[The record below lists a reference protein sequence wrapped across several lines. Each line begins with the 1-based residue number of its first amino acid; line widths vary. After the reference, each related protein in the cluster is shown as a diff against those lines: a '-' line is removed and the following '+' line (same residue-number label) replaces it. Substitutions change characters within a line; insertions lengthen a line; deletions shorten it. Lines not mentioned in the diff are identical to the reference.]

1 MPCGKVTDTATMA
14 AIIAYHQQGSTIKAT
29 AEAFG
34 VSRATVA
41 RVIKEHPEMVKLAE
55 AKQAAASETMDA
67 FLEVSRAQA
76 QAFIAKALVALAD
89 DDKIAKATL
98 VQIATSIGIVID
110 KWGVRKLDT
119 APEVRGGVI
128 EIPAVSPEAD
138 DDKVVKL

>member
-1 MPCGKVTDTATMA
+1 MPCGKVTDTATIA
-14 AIIAYHQQGSTIKAT
+14 AVIAYHQQGASIKAT

-34 VSRATVA
+34 VSRSTVQKA
-41 RVIKEHPEMVKLAE
+41 LRDHPEMVKLAE

-67 FLEVSRAQA
+67 FLEASRSQA

-89 DDKIAKATL
+89 DDKISKATL
-98 VQIATSIGIVID
+98 VQIATAIGIVID
-110 KWGVRKLDT
+110 KWGDRKLDA

-128 EIPAVSPEAD
+128 EIPAVAPEAA